1 MKGQLLKWNLQ
12 FFGDSE
18 AGAEVQEVAEPDA
31 TKNQSDSTEGD
42 VSGNNPDEPVDN
54 KQEDDEDAR
63 FAAVRRKAEYDAKVK
78 YDAQIAEYNKK
89 IQNVFGGLQNP
100 KTGQPVQN
108 IDDYIN
114 AVQAQNRS
122 AIEGQMKEKGIDPQL
137 IENMI
142 RTSPEIIQA
151 QQILEQ
157 NQKAEADRMLERDLK
172 SVSAIDPSIQ
182 SMDDLSKHESFQ
194 TILGYVNNGLNLVD
208 AFKLANYESL
218 TSKKSEAAKQ
228 AAINAAKSTSHM
240 ATTPSGNSS
249 GDGLVDIPG
258 DEISTWRDYF
268 PGLSDSELKK
278 KYNETL

>member
-18 AGAEVQEVAEPDA
+18 AGAEVQEVAEPDV
-31 TKNQSDSTEGD
+31 TENQSDSTESGAGGD
-42 VSGNNPDEPVDN
+42 NPDETPDN
-54 KQEDDEDAR
+54 PQTDDEDAR
-63 FAAVRRKAEYDAKVK
+63 FAAVRRKAEYDAKLK
-78 YDAQIAEYNKK
+78 YDAQIDAYNKK
-89 IQNVFGGLQNP
+89 IQSAFGNLQNP
-100 KTGQPVQN
+100 KTGKPVQS

-114 AVQAQNRS
+114 AVQAQNRA

-157 NQKAEADRMLERDLK
+157 NQKAEADRMLEQDLK
-172 SVSAIDPSIQ
+172 AVSAIDPSIQ

-194 TILGYVNNGLNLVD
+194 TVLGYVNNGLNLVD

-240 ATTPSGNSS
+240 TATSSGNS
-249 GDGLVDIPG
+249 GGEELVDIPG
-258 DEISTWRDYF
+258 NEIATWREYF
-268 PGLSDSELKK
+268 PGISDSELKK